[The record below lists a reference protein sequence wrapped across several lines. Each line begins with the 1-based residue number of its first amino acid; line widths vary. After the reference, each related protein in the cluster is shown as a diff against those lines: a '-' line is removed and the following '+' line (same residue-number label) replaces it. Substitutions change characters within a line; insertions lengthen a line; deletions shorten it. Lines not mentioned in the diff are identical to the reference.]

1 MQEIYLN
8 SLNRK
13 INYPLW
19 NNDLEHKDLEIIK
32 QTLYD
37 AYFESNLKNY
47 CEEAAFMF
55 AEWWK
60 NHYAG
65 EAPSEEKVVLFLGL
79 PEEAKK
85 DLYSAAKKF
94 LIKYNIPLIRQQYTL
109 YFRTLLYQGGLPIN
123 FIINN
128 ELCFKILL
136 K

>member
-37 AYFESNLKNY
+37 AYFESNLKSY
-47 CEEAAFMF
+47 CEEAAFIF

-65 EAPSEEKVVLFLGL
+65 EAPSEKKIVLFLGL
-79 PEEAKK
+79 PEEAEK

-94 LIKYNIPLIRQQYTL
+94 LIKYNNTSVKNY
-109 YFRTLLYQGGLPIN
+109 RT
-123 FIINN
+123 
-128 ELCFKILL
+128 KS
-136 K
+136 

>member
-47 CEEAAFMF
+47 CEEAAFIF

-65 EAPSEEKVVLFLGL
+65 EEFSASTIVHILVNPVIEVSFEPFFLHKNAL
-79 PEEAKK
+79 TS
-85 DLYSAAKKF
+85 LR
-94 LIKYNIPLIRQQYTL
+94 N
-109 YFRTLLYQGGLPIN
+109 
-123 FIINN
+123 
-128 ELCFKILL
+128 
-136 K
+136 